1 MVKLPEKY
9 KMLKVMQKLKNF
21 NRSISAK
28 VFDDMV
34 NDLSLKKKKTQRC
47 RWFSRRVITNTQGM
61 LNPYLRHI
69 VPEIRN
75 HVKSV

>member
-34 NDLSLKKKKTQRC
+34 NDLSLKKKNPKAQMV
-47 RWFSRRVITNTQGM
+47 FQVSDNKHSRNA
-61 LNPYLRHI
+61 
-69 VPEIRN
+69 
-75 HVKSV
+75 

>member
-34 NDLSLKKKKTQRC
+34 NDLSLKKKKTQRR
-47 RWFSRRVITNTQGM
+47 RWFSR
-61 LNPYLRHI
+61 
-69 VPEIRN
+69 
-75 HVKSV
+75 

>member
-1 MVKLPEKY
+1 MKLYYDYYVLAFKNLDEMVKLPEKY

-34 NDLSLKKKKTQRC
+34 NDLSLKKKKPKGVDGFLGE
-47 RWFSRRVITNTQGM
+47 W
-61 LNPYLRHI
+61 
-69 VPEIRN
+69 
-75 HVKSV
+75 

>member
-34 NDLSLKKKKTQRC
+34 NDLSLKKKKPKGVDG
-47 RWFSRRVITNTQGM
+47 FLG
-61 LNPYLRHI
+61 
-69 VPEIRN
+69 E
-75 HVKSV
+75 